1 MTQTFKNDKGAAE
14 FTVTRVDQSE
24 ILLSQMYDNKEVVPV
39 FRVPRLRGLTVILAV
54 SLLSFALL
62 GGTMLFKFNNFIE
75 LREEVRAMHGNLDS
89 ALQRRSNLVNN
100 LVKLT
105 LSHAELEHAIFSHT
119 AETRTRIV
127 NKAGETGRPVGDA
140 HAPERDTASGGLPG
154 ASAPLQAL
162 AGGTAAQVTGNA
174 QDPLAA
180 WLQPLKGLAEGGLD
194 ATMSRLLAVV
204 EQYPTVRSSETY
216 LELIQSLV
224 SIEDRV
230 AERRE
235 QHHQALRAYN
245 SAISNFP
252 WHWLARATA
261 FSRLEYYEVQDS
273 IRNPPV
279 ITGGIYQQLT
289 PLETFGEAK
298 P

>member
-1 MTQTFKNDKGAAE
+1 MTQTFESDTDAAE

-24 ILLSQMYDNKEVVPV
+24 TRLRQLYSNQEVEPV
-39 FRVPRLRGLTVILAV
+39 FRVPRLRGLTMILSA

-75 LREEVRAMHGNLDS
+75 LREDVRAMHGNLDS

-105 LSHAELEHAIFSHT
+105 LSHAELEHTIFSHT
-119 AETRTRIV
+119 AEARTRIV
-127 NKAGETGRPVGDA
+127 DKARGSGNTPGPI
-140 HAPERDTASGGLPG
+140 HPESDTAGLPG
-154 ASAPLQAL
+154 ASSQLQAL
-162 AGGTAAQVTGNA
+162 MNSAPAAVTDTA
-174 QDPLAA
+174 QDQSPA
-180 WLQPLKGLAEGGLD
+180 WLQSLKGIAGKGLD
-194 ATMSRLLAVV
+194 ATLGRLLAVV

-216 LELIQSLV
+216 LELVQSLV
-224 SIEDRV
+224 SIEDKV

-235 QHHQALRAYN
+235 RHHQALRAYN

-252 WHWLARATA
+252 WHWLARATK
-261 FSRLEYYEVQDS
+261 FSRMNYYEVQDS
-273 IRNPPV
+273 VRKPPV
-279 ITGGIYQQLT
+279 ISGSIYQQLT
-289 PLETFGEAK
+289 PLGSAGEAR